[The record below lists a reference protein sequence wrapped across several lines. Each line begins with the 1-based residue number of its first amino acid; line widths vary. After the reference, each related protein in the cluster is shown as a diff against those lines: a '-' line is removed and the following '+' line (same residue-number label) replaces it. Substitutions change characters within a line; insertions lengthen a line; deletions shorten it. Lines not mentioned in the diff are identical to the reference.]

1 MGMSDC
7 HERPFTSTCG
17 GGHARNQYQPMAE
30 PGGSGTPTGP
40 CRSCKCNFAGGSRAA
55 TRPQWVA
62 RVRRT
67 GRRAGLAGTI
77 GDQTDTG
84 SDDTPDTRVSG
95 QGWPS
100 ADHGG
105 PLADLLVLDLTRVL
119 AGPFATMMLA
129 DLGARV
135 VKVERIGRGDDSR
148 AYGPFV

>member
-30 PGGSGTPTGP
+30 PGGSGTPTGS
-40 CRSCKCNFAGGSRAA
+40 CRACKCNFAGGSRAA
-55 TRPQWVA
+55 TRPQWVV

-67 GRRAGLAGTI
+67 GRRGGLAGTI

-84 SDDTPDTRVSG
+84 SDDTPDARVSG
-95 QGWPS
+95 R
-100 ADHGG
+100 GG

-119 AGPFATMMLA
+119 AGPFATMMFA

-135 VKVERIGRGDDSR
+135 VKVERAGRGDDSR
-148 AYGPFV
+148 TYGPFV